1 MKSDDR
7 DGKVVISVCF
17 GSSCHLKG
25 SFMVTEIIKKFI
37 KEHSLEGSVELK
49 GSLCMGQCANGVN
62 ITVNET
68 MFSNL
73 SSDEVNEIETLL
85 STLLLNAGEN
95 HDTK

>member
-1 MKSDDR
+1 MKLEDNN
-7 DGKVVISVCF
+7 GKLVISVCF

-25 SFMVTEIIKKFI
+25 SFVVTEIINNFLKQNR
-37 KEHSLEGSVELK
+37 LEDRVELK

-62 ITVNET
+62 ITINDT

-73 SSDEVNEIETLL
+73 NSDSVNEVESLL
-85 STLLLNAGEN
+85 RTLLLSEGDD